1 MRKRLSG
8 LATLSVAALGLC
20 AVMLQPAKADT
31 MYLGWDFGNGFG
43 IGIGAPPSAYGMAP
57 ASPLYP
63 FYAPYYYYPPRPYYY
78 RYR

>member
-20 AVMLQPAKADT
+20 AVVLQPAKADS

-43 IGIGAPPSAYGMAP
+43 IGIGTPLSAYGYHYCGFVATNRP
-57 ASPLYP
+57 C
-63 FYAPYYYYPPRPYYY
+63 YY
-78 RYR
+78 